1 MWIPLWIDGPPI
13 STGSRRRP
21 GPASPC
27 APQTLE
33 ESPGA
38 AQSGKD
44 FTRLKQCH
52 KPCAKSPSIGGNQPF
67 PKLVVYYCFTH
78 IIEFYWYCLILL
90 EHVGAIY
97 WWRIPLNISTP
108 PSPFEPQNQQTKI
121 FHQHLC
127 LRNAHGW
134 TMTIFPNKTLQ
145 SHLSIVTIFIHLWN
159 HHLPH
164 HTVIIQSS
172 GAPRECQ
179 AFIIFYTFWWLLER
193 QRQPAARW
201 CDPSGSSLRCWA
213 LWPATDINWP
223 SFDRDTAGHHGASAF
238 RGCLN
243 DVKSVKVCQG
253 EPLKYGLKICLKK

>member
-108 PSPFEPQNQQTKI
+108 PFSFWTPKSTNQNIPPTFILRTFLLKKMEKECTRMDHDYISQQDPPITSLHRLD
-121 FHQHLC
+121 FHG
-127 LRNAHGW
+127 N
-134 TMTIFPNKTLQ
+134 
-145 SHLSIVTIFIHLWN
+145 LWN

-164 HTVIIQSS
+164 HTVIIQSP

-179 AFIIFYTFWWLLER
+179 AFIIFYSFWWLLER
-193 QRQPAARW
+193 QRDSLQLADATLQEVRFGVEPCDLQLTSTDPALTVTR
-201 CDPSGSSLRCWA
+201 PGTTEQVRSE
-213 LWPATDINWP
+213 
-223 SFDRDTAGHHGASAF
+223 
-238 RGCLN
+238 
-243 DVKSVKVCQG
+243 DV
-253 EPLKYGLKICLKK
+253 